1 MKPPDLLKKLLTVS
15 TEREN
20 LEFKTA
26 ASQYGTKD
34 VLKYCVALSNEG
46 GGHLVLGVTN
56 DHPKKVVGTRAFG
69 SEKKLNDL
77 KLRISS
83 QLRIRVDID
92 VVRHSNGRVLVF
104 AIPRRPTGQPLHL
117 DGSYLMRA
125 GESVVP
131 MTPDRLKEIFA
142 ESTDDW
148 FAQTAALV
156 SEEDVAELLDIQAY
170 FRLRN
175 LAFPSTLSAVLER
188 FESERFIQQ
197 AGGKWSITRL
207 GAIVLAEDLQKF
219 PPEIYRKTPRFVL
232 YDGVGKTSTQEEFQH
247 QSGYAAGFE
256 ALVNL
261 VHSRAP
267 RNRILEE
274 TVRAERQMFP
284 KQALRE
290 LIANAL
296 IHQDFSMTGA
306 SVMVEMYA
314 DRVEVSSPGKPI
326 IDVDRFIDNYRS
338 RNERLANVMR
348 RLGVCEEKG
357 SGIDKVIG
365 HVERSQLPAPSF
377 RGDEVR
383 TTVTLFAH
391 VDFSAMNKTDR
402 IRACYQHCCLRFV
415 DNRQMTNSSL
425 RARFGLGDT
434 PAGSSA
440 ASQIIAATK
449 KAELIKPKQDTG
461 QSLRYASYLPFWA

>member
-1 MKPPDLLKKLLTVS
+1 MNPLGLLEKLLTAS
-15 TEREN
+15 TESEN
-20 LEFKTA
+20 LEFKA
-26 ASQYGTKD
+26 AENQYGIED

-46 GGHLVLGVTN
+46 GGHLVLGVKN
-56 DHPKKVVGTRAFG
+56 AHPKGVAGTRAFG
-69 SEKKLNDL
+69 SKKKLNDL
-77 KLRISS
+77 KLKIFN

-92 VVRHSNGRVLVF
+92 EVKHPDGRVLIF
-104 AIPRRPTGQPLHL
+104 KIPPRPTGQPLDL
-117 DGSYLMRA
+117 DGRYLMRA

-142 ESTDDW
+142 ESSDDW
-148 FAQTAALV
+148 FTQTAAEV
-156 SEEDVAELLDIQAY
+156 SDENVAELLDTRAY
-170 FRLRN
+170 FRLCGQPY
-175 LAFPSTLSAVLER
+175 PSTVSAVLER
-188 FESERFIQQ
+188 LENECFIQKT
-197 AGGKWSITRL
+197 GGKWSITHL
-207 GAIVLAEDLQKF
+207 GAIVLAKDLQKF
-219 PPEIYRKTPRFVL
+219 PPEIYRKMPRFVL
-232 YDGVGKTSTQEEFQH
+232 YDGVGKTGTREDVSY

-256 ALVNL
+256 GLVNL

-267 RNRILEE
+267 RNRILED
-274 TVRAERQMFP
+274 VIRAEQQMFP

-314 DRVEVSSPGKPI
+314 DRVEISSPGKPI

-338 RNERLANVMR
+338 RNEMLADVMR
-348 RLGVCEEKG
+348 RLGICEEKG

-377 RGDEVR
+377 RGDEIR

-391 VDFSAMNKTDR
+391 ANFSDMSKVDR

-425 RARFGLGDT
+425 RARFGLNDT
-434 PAGSSA
+434 PAGSSL

-449 KAELIKPKQDTG
+449 KSGLIKPKQDTG

>member
-1 MKPPDLLKKLLTVS
+1 MKPLDLLKKLLTVS
-15 TEREN
+15 TESET
-20 LEFKTA
+20 LEFKA
-26 ASQYGTKD
+26 ATSQYGIKD

-46 GGHLVLGVTN
+46 GGHFVLGVTN

-77 KLRISS
+77 KLKISS

-92 VVRHSNGRVLVF
+92 EAKHPHGRVLILN
-104 AIPRRPTGQPLHL
+104 IPARPTGQPLHL
-117 DGSYLMRA
+117 DGRYLMRA

-142 ESTDDW
+142 ESADDW
-148 FAQTAALV
+148 FAQIAAEV
-156 SEEDVAELLDIQAY
+156 SEDDVSALLDTRAY

-175 LAFPSTLSAVLER
+175 LAFPSALSAVLER

-197 AGGKWSITRL
+197 TGGKWSITNL

-232 YDGVGKTSTQEEFQH
+232 YDGVGKTGTKEEFQH

-256 ALVNL
+256 ALVNF

-306 SVMVEMYA
+306 SVMIEMYA

-338 RNERLANVMR
+338 RNERLADVMR

-357 SGIDKVIG
+357 SGIDKVID
-365 HVERSQLPAPSF
+365 HAESFQLPAPSF
-377 RGDEVR
+377 RGDDIR
-383 TTVTLFAH
+383 TTATLFAYM
-391 VDFSAMNKTDR
+391 DFSAMSKADR

-415 DNRQMTNSSL
+415 FNRQMTNASL
-425 RARFGLGDT
+425 RARFGLEDA
-434 PAGSSA
+434 PAGSSI

-449 KAELIKPKQDTG
+449 KARLIKPKHAAG
-461 QSLRYASYLPFWA
+461 ASLRYACYLPFWA